1 MLANQPERLSLFLST
16 SSSCTGHSSCTRSM
30 IFKYMRVNLPCT
42 HVAKFYGLGW
52 SWAWFMAAQ
61 TFAINFTLW
70 SKPSPDHIV
79 KFMAWQDD
87 RMTGWPDDKMTR
99 SGGQMTKSEARW
111 QCDKMAVSWQ
121 DYLRTEYN
129 MMLSLKFINV
139 VCQFHDLNDPN
150 DLNYPNDPN
159 EQKVSKN

>member
-1 MLANQPERLSLFLST
+1 MAGSL
-16 SSSCTGHSSCTRSM
+16 
-30 IFKYMRVNLPCT
+30 
-42 HVAKFYGLGW
+42 
-52 SWAWFMAAQ
+52 
-61 TFAINFTLW
+61 
-70 SKPSPDHIV
+70 
-79 KFMAWQDD
+79 
-87 RMTGWPDDKMTR
+87 
-99 SGGQMTKSEARW
+99 
-111 QCDKMAVSWQ
+111 Q